1 MCKNVRYA
9 DVESAIP
16 CRSVPLSQN
25 PFLSLLVHVLYIL
38 ISRQRYRAVLLGS
51 HVDRRSIR
59 FGTRA
64 HPQIRTYAHIYVHS
78 HTCSC
83 FHPSPSHC
91 RRYPRVLQ
99 RNSANHSRTYSDA
112 CHNERRATF
121 CFGPVGRKYRPF
133 WIFNFQRSSK
143 PLRAPPPLS
152 SSLSPLALPL
162 ARVLPPV
169 GCCCR
174 RTPPPPPPLG
184 RVHVALVYERAPS
197 ALVHYMVG
205 HIVVFGEISSHFGRY
220 LCMRGSGRGVSFH

>member
-133 WIFNFQRSSK
+133 
-143 PLRAPPPLS
+143 
-152 SSLSPLALPL
+152 
-162 ARVLPPV
+162 
-169 GCCCR
+169 
-174 RTPPPPPPLG
+174 
-184 RVHVALVYERAPS
+184 
-197 ALVHYMVG
+197 
-205 HIVVFGEISSHFGRY
+205 
-220 LCMRGSGRGVSFH
+220 

>member
-1 MCKNVRYA
+1 MGTRYFSVITSNINSPQHHSQIKLNFQF
-9 DVESAIP
+9 DVQKCEIRG
-16 CRSVPLSQN
+16 CRERDSLPKRAAKPKSVS
-25 PFLSLLVHVLYIL
+25 FFARTCFIYIL

-64 HPQIRTYAHIYVHS
+64 HPQTRTYAHIYVHS

-99 RNSANHSRTYSDA
+99 RNSANHSRAYSDA

-133 WIFNFQRSSK
+133 
-143 PLRAPPPLS
+143 
-152 SSLSPLALPL
+152 
-162 ARVLPPV
+162 
-169 GCCCR
+169 
-174 RTPPPPPPLG
+174 
-184 RVHVALVYERAPS
+184 
-197 ALVHYMVG
+197 
-205 HIVVFGEISSHFGRY
+205 
-220 LCMRGSGRGVSFH
+220 

>member
-9 DVESAIP
+9 NVESAIL
-16 CRSVPLSQN
+16 CRSVPLSRS
-25 PFLSLLVHVLYIL
+25 PFLSLLHVLYIL

-64 HPQIRTYAHIYVHS
+64 HPQTRTYAHIYVHS

-99 RNSANHSRTYSDA
+99 RNSANHSRAYSDA

-152 SSLSPLALPL
+152 SSLSPPCPPSCPRSPSRRLL
-162 ARVLPPV
+162 LPPHSSSSSPARSSA
-169 GCCCR
+169 R
-174 RTPPPPPPLG
+174 RARIRKSAECTGALYG
-184 RVHVALVYERAPS
+184 RAHRRLWRN
-197 ALVHYMVG
+197 
-205 HIVVFGEISSHFGRY
+205 
-220 LCMRGSGRGVSFH
+220 